1 MTGRPR
7 GMVVAEDDVA
17 EGDVVLGREG
27 RAGTVAAPDAAEA
40 LSDAPTEG
48 EGHDVSED
56 AELEVETD
64 GRDDVPSSIPADDA
78 SVPNA
83 FDRLVSGTQA
93 GPAGRRASARAV
105 CLEPCAASRPSP
117 ATVPSKNDGDA
128 LRARASC
135 ASCARGSHRQ
145 PPPDDAVACA
155 VCLEPCAISGPHQVA
170 SLACGHVFGHACIS
184 QWLERKKKKN
194 GGKCPQC
201 NARATTRDVRVL
213 FVPSFHA
220 FVDTDELETMKKVVL
235 EQRAGRVDAET
246 TATRVS
252 RRLLK
257 LEKDLV
263 ASEARAKALEDSARA
278 DAEALA
284 RAERRIGLLLK
295 RKTTHDRDLPESSS
309 GGDVN
314 DDDDDRDGVAPLFK
328 KTAGRARA
336 ESRERWRETDVA
348 TGGERLPTSRGAL
361 RDLLE
366 PNPDGR
372 ARTRLGFGG
381 LDDVNADVRFDE
393 RGDVTTRTAVSH
405 ARSERLRNGR
415 FERRATARVSNAR
428 AFDVNGVVAAV
439 GENGGGFGGDF
450 LTKISLR
457 SPDSARVRVALPAGS
472 GLVRDVRL
480 TNGGSSSLI
489 DGSAN
494 GRALALA
501 ATLGKKL
508 LVVDLDRDHV
518 AARIDLP
525 HAAWSCAWGG
535 WATES
540 HDSNATFVSLPG
552 GEFRVAPRV
561 ALNSNGSHVDPCLD
575 PNLCVVGGANGETLM
590 YDLRATKNALARVAP
605 PTQWRG
611 SDARPV
617 HTVIPLARHNGGGL
631 LYGTCAGVRAFMPRS
646 MNETENETENV
657 FEDVFENV
665 ESSRVAPDADAA
677 GVVVRVPGV
686 DACGASL
693 AFAPGA
699 RVVVAT
705 AREEPRGAGEAG
717 GVVFAKHV
725 VREWD
730 RSRAWQT
737 REGEGEGVVSNARHF
752 VETTHSGKKKSVWSS
767 TRPFPWWAG
776 PDAMHARARVTCR
789 AAITGPRHAALA
801 GLIACGSLSVSR
813 DDKGFREPASL
824 RARRNVVAL
833 TDAVSGERFP
843 DLEHAGAGHVEDVRG
858 WCGDAP
864 GSVEVLASLGA
875 DAMTVFSWDSSAC

>member
-7 GMVVAEDDVA
+7 GMVVAEDDAA

-40 LSDAPTEG
+40 PSDAPTEG
-48 EGHDVSED
+48 EGHDV
-56 AELEVETD
+56 AEGADLEVETD

-83 FDRLVSGTQA
+83 FDRLASGTQA

-105 CLEPCAASRPSP
+105 CLDAAASRPSGSP
-117 ATVPSKNDGDA
+117 ATVPSKKDFSGDGDGDVK
-128 LRARASC
+128 C

-201 NARATTRDVRVL
+201 NARAATRDVRKL

-220 FVDTDELETMKKVVL
+220 FVDTDELDLIKKVVL
-235 EQRAGRVDAET
+235 EQRAKRVDAET

-284 RAERRIGLLLK
+284 RAERRIGVLLK
-295 RKTTHDRDLPESSS
+295 RKTTHSTT
-309 GGDVN
+309 
-314 DDDDDRDGVAPLFK
+314 DDDDGDDGDGVAPLFK
-328 KTAGRARA
+328 KTAGRTTTTSYDILR
-336 ESRERWRETDVA
+336 RERRRETDVSKKN
-348 TGGERLPTSRGAL
+348 PSRL

-366 PNPDGR
+366 PDDRDDNDD
-372 ARTRLGFGG
+372 RTQQI
-381 LDDVNADVRFDE
+381 
-393 RGDVTTRTAVSH
+393 AVLH
-405 ARSERLRNGR
+405 AARSERLRSGR
-415 FERRATARVSNAR
+415 FTKRATASVFGAR

-439 GENGGGFGGDF
+439 GENFPGGGGFRGDF

-457 SPDSARVRVALPAGS
+457 SPGSSARVRVALPAGV
-472 GLVRDVRL
+472 GHVRDVRL
-480 TNGGSSSLI
+480 TNGGTSSLT
-489 DGSAN
+489 GGGHNAEGAT

-535 WATES
+535 WATETS
-540 HDSNATFVSLPG
+540 SETSEPHPFVTLPG
-552 GEFRVAPRV
+552 GEFRVAPSFVTNAVRER
-561 ALNSNGSHVDPCLD
+561 GDPCLD
-575 PNLCVVGGANGETLM
+575 PNLCVVGGANGEALM
-590 YDLRATKNALARVAP
+590 YDLRMTRDALARVAP
-605 PTQWRG
+605 PPQWRG

-617 HTVIPLARHNGGGL
+617 HTVIPLNRQHGGGL
-631 LYGTCAGVRAFMPRS
+631 LYGTCAGVRAFVPRS
-646 MNETENETENV
+646 RRSFSFSPDETNENETENEILENV
-657 FEDVFENV
+657 D
-665 ESSRVAPDADAA
+665 SSRVAPDADGA

-705 AREEPRGAGEAG
+705 ARDEPRGAAEAG

-730 RSRAWQT
+730 RSLARV
-737 REGEGEGVVSNARHF
+737 GDGVVSKASF
-752 VETTHSGKKKSVWSS
+752 VETSKKSVRSS

-801 GLIACGSLSVSR
+801 GLIACGSLSVS
-813 DDKGFREPASL
+813 PAS
-824 RARRNVVAL
+824 ATRRNVVAL

-843 DLEHAGAGHVEDVRG
+843 DLEHAGAGHIEDVRG

>member
-7 GMVVAEDDVA
+7 GMVVAEDEVA

-48 EGHDVSED
+48 EGHDVSEG

-93 GPAGRRASARAV
+93 GPTGRRASARAV
-105 CLEPCAASRPSP
+105 CLDAAASRPSP
-117 ATVPSKNDGDA
+117 ATVPYENDGDA
-128 LRARASC
+128 KC

-201 NARATTRDVRVL
+201 NARATTRDIRKL

-220 FVDTDELETMKKVVL
+220 FVDTDELDTMKKVVL

-295 RKTTHDRDLPESSS
+295 RKTTQRDPPPESP
-309 GGDVN
+309 GGDFN
-314 DDDDDRDGVAPLFK
+314 DDDDDCDGVAPLFK

-336 ESRERWRETDVA
+336 ESRERRRATDVA

-393 RGDVTTRTAVSH
+393 RDDVTTRHAVSH

-415 FERRATARVSNAR
+415 FERRATARVVNAR

-457 SPDSARVRVALPAGS
+457 SPDSARARVALPAGT

-540 HDSNATFVSLPG
+540 HDSNAFVSLPG

-561 ALNSNGSHVDPCLD
+561 ALNSNSNGRVSDPCLD
-575 PNLCVVGGANGETLM
+575 PNLCVVGGANGEALM
-590 YDLRATKNALARVAP
+590 YDLRATRAALARVAP

-617 HTVIPLARHNGGGL
+617 HTVIPLARHDGGGL
-631 LYGTCAGVRAFMPRS
+631 LYGTCAGVRAFTPRS
-646 MNETENETENV
+646 RRSSSPTENETENV
-657 FEDVFENV
+657 FEDA
-665 ESSRVAPDADAA
+665 SRVAPDADAA

-730 RSRAWQT
+730 RSLAR
-737 REGEGEGVVSNARHF
+737 EGEGVVSNASF

-813 DDKGFREPASL
+813 DGKGFREPASL

>member
-1 MTGRPR
+1 M
-7 GMVVAEDDVA
+7 
-17 EGDVVLGREG
+17 
-27 RAGTVAAPDAAEA
+27 
-40 LSDAPTEG
+40 
-48 EGHDVSED
+48 
-56 AELEVETD
+56 
-64 GRDDVPSSIPADDA
+64 
-78 SVPNA
+78 
-83 FDRLVSGTQA
+83 
-93 GPAGRRASARAV
+93 
-105 CLEPCAASRPSP
+105 
-117 ATVPSKNDGDA
+117 
-128 LRARASC
+128 
-135 ASCARGSHRQ
+135 
-145 PPPDDAVACA
+145 
-155 VCLEPCAISGPHQVA
+155 
-170 SLACGHVFGHACIS
+170 
-184 QWLERKKKKN
+184 
-194 GGKCPQC
+194 
-201 NARATTRDVRVL
+201 
-213 FVPSFHA
+213 
-220 FVDTDELETMKKVVL
+220 
-235 EQRAGRVDAET
+235 
-246 TATRVS
+246 
-252 RRLLK
+252 
-257 LEKDLV
+257 
-263 ASEARAKALEDSARA
+263 
-278 DAEALA
+278 
-284 RAERRIGLLLK
+284 
-295 RKTTHDRDLPESSS
+295 
-309 GGDVN
+309 
-314 DDDDDRDGVAPLFK
+314 
-328 KTAGRARA
+328 
-336 ESRERWRETDVA
+336 
-348 TGGERLPTSRGAL
+348 
-361 RDLLE
+361 
-366 PNPDGR
+366 
-372 ARTRLGFGG
+372 
-381 LDDVNADVRFDE
+381 NADVRFDE
-393 RGDVTTRTAVSH
+393 RDDVTTRHAVSH

-415 FERRATARVSNAR
+415 FERRATARVVNAR

-457 SPDSARVRVALPAGS
+457 SPDSARARVALPAGT

-540 HDSNATFVSLPG
+540 HDSNAFVSLPG

-561 ALNSNGSHVDPCLD
+561 ALNSNSNGRVSDPCLD
-575 PNLCVVGGANGETLM
+575 PNLCVVGGANGEALM
-590 YDLRATKNALARVAP
+590 YDLRATRAALARVAP

-617 HTVIPLARHNGGGL
+617 HTVIPLARHDGGGL
-631 LYGTCAGVRAFMPRS
+631 LYGTCAGVRAFTPRS
-646 MNETENETENV
+646 RRSSSPTENETENV
-657 FEDVFENV
+657 FEDA
-665 ESSRVAPDADAA
+665 SRVAPDADAA

-730 RSRAWQT
+730 RSLAR
-737 REGEGEGVVSNARHF
+737 EGEGVVSNASF

-813 DDKGFREPASL
+813 DGKGFREPASL

>member
-1 MTGRPR
+1 MT
-7 GMVVAEDDVA
+7 
-17 EGDVVLGREG
+17 
-27 RAGTVAAPDAAEA
+27 
-40 LSDAPTEG
+40 
-48 EGHDVSED
+48 
-56 AELEVETD
+56 
-64 GRDDVPSSIPADDA
+64 
-78 SVPNA
+78 
-83 FDRLVSGTQA
+83 
-93 GPAGRRASARAV
+93 
-105 CLEPCAASRPSP
+105 
-117 ATVPSKNDGDA
+117 ATRFVRA
-128 LRARASC
+128 LRARVRAPQAAS
-135 ASCARGSHRQ
+135 
-145 PPPDDAVACA
+145 PDDAVACA

-201 NARATTRDVRVL
+201 NARATTSGRARDVRKL

-220 FVDTDELETMKKVVL
+220 FVDTDELDTMKKVVL

-295 RKTTHDRDLPESSS
+295 RKTTHDRDLPESSP
-309 GGDVN
+309 GGDFN

-336 ESRERWRETDVA
+336 ESRERRRATDVA

-561 ALNSNGSHVDPCLD
+561 ALNSNSNGRMSDPCLD

-631 LYGTCAGVRAFMPRS
+631 LYGTCAGVRAFTPRCARS
-646 MNETENETENV
+646 MN
-657 FEDVFENV
+657 
-665 ESSRVAPDADAA
+665 AD
-677 GVVVRVPGV
+677 R
-686 DACGASL
+686 
-693 AFAPGA
+693 
-699 RVVVAT
+699 
-705 AREEPRGAGEAG
+705 
-717 GVVFAKHV
+717 K
-725 VREWD
+725 
-730 RSRAWQT
+730 
-737 REGEGEGVVSNARHF
+737 
-752 VETTHSGKKKSVWSS
+752 
-767 TRPFPWWAG
+767 
-776 PDAMHARARVTCR
+776 
-789 AAITGPRHAALA
+789 
-801 GLIACGSLSVSR
+801 
-813 DDKGFREPASL
+813 
-824 RARRNVVAL
+824 RNRK
-833 TDAVSGERFP
+833 RF
-843 DLEHAGAGHVEDVRG
+843 
-858 WCGDAP
+858 
-864 GSVEVLASLGA
+864 
-875 DAMTVFSWDSSAC
+875 

>member
-7 GMVVAEDDVA
+7 GMVVAEDDAA

-40 LSDAPTEG
+40 PSDAPTEG
-48 EGHDVSED
+48 EGHDV
-56 AELEVETD
+56 AEGADLEVETD

-83 FDRLVSGTQA
+83 FDRLASGTQA

-105 CLEPCAASRPSP
+105 CLDAAASRPSGSP
-117 ATVPSKNDGDA
+117 ATVQSKKDGDGDGDGDVK
-128 LRARASC
+128 C

-201 NARATTRDVRVL
+201 NARAATRDVRKL

-220 FVDTDELETMKKVVL
+220 FVDTDELDLIKKVVL
-235 EQRAGRVDAET
+235 EQRAKRVDAET

-263 ASEARAKALEDSARA
+263 ASEARAKALEKSARA

-284 RAERRIGLLLK
+284 RAERRIGVLLK
-295 RKTTHDRDLPESSS
+295 RKTTHVRDETEST
-309 GGDVN
+309 GVDF
-314 DDDDDRDGVAPLFK
+314 DDDDGDGVAPLFK
-328 KTAGRARA
+328 KTAGRTTTTSYDILR
-336 ESRERWRETDVA
+336 RERRRETDVSKKN
-348 TGGERLPTSRGAL
+348 PSRGAI

-366 PNPDGR
+366 PDGDNDD
-372 ARTRLGFGG
+372 RTRH
-381 LDDVNADVRFDE
+381 
-393 RGDVTTRTAVSH
+393 AVLH
-405 ARSERLRNGR
+405 AARSERLRNGR
-415 FERRATARVSNAR
+415 FTKRATASVFGAR

-439 GENGGGFGGDF
+439 GENFPGGGGFRGDF

-457 SPDSARVRVALPAGS
+457 SPDSSARVRVALPAGV
-472 GLVRDVRL
+472 GHVRDVRL
-480 TNGGSSSLI
+480 TNGGTSSLT
-489 DGSAN
+489 GGAHN
-494 GRALALA
+494 AEGATGRSLALA

-535 WATES
+535 WATETS
-540 HDSNATFVSLPG
+540 SETSFVTLPG

-561 ALNSNGSHVDPCLD
+561 TNAVRERGDPCLD
-575 PNLCVVGGANGETLM
+575 PNLCVVGGANGEALM
-590 YDLRATKNALARVAP
+590 YDLRMTRDALARVAP
-605 PTQWRG
+605 PPQWRG

-617 HTVIPLARHNGGGL
+617 HTVIPLARQHGGGL
-631 LYGTCAGVRAFMPRS
+631 LYGTCAGVRAFVPRS
-646 MNETENETENV
+646 CRSLNV
-657 FEDVFENV
+657 DLGV
-665 ESSRVAPDADAA
+665 ESSGAVAPDADGA

-686 DACGASL
+686 DSCGASL

-705 AREEPRGAGEAG
+705 ARDEPRGAAEAG

-730 RSRAWQT
+730 RSLARK
-737 REGEGEGVVSNARHF
+737 GDGVVSKASF
-752 VETTHSGKKKSVWSS
+752 VETSKKSVRSS

-813 DDKGFREPASL
+813 DDTGFREPAS
-824 RARRNVVAL
+824 ATRRNVVAL

-843 DLEHAGAGHVEDVRG
+843 DLEHAGAGHIEDVRG